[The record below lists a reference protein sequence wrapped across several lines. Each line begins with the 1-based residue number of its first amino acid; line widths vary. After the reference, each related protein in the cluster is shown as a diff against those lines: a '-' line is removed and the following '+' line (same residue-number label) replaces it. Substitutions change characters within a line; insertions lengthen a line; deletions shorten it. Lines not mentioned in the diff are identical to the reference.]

1 LTLYVKTVI
10 LYLTVERT
18 EIKSMQR
25 KDKMKHT
32 KKAEM
37 VASMRQVYAK
47 ATQKI
52 GSKKRYT
59 RKVKHSNKV
68 EY

>member
-1 LTLYVKTVI
+1 
-10 LYLTVERT
+10 
-18 EIKSMQR
+18 MQR